1 MNLTSTEE
9 QVLTRSYDTSL
20 TKRRQV
26 MVVVVGALALAG
38 AVVVPSAIEDR
49 SMISWIMGLYV
60 VVTVAEKW
68 AYGNGVLLYKSVI
81 RKLDTRVK
89 ELEKGA

>member
-26 MVVVVGALALAG
+26 MVVVPNV
-38 AVVVPSAIEDR
+38 IEDR

-81 RKLDTRVK
+81 CKLDTRVK